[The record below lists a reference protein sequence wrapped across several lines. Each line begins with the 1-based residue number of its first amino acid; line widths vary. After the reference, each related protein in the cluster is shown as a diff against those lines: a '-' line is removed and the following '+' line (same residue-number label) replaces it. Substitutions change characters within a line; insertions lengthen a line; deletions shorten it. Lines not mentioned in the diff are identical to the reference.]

1 MKRSAINW
9 FLYFSFPVDQEV
21 LAEKFMEG
29 QSFEEALEADRLFY
43 VDFKD
48 LDGYI
53 AKSSGKPMVAPLAL
67 FYARMDGTLIPLAIQ
82 LFQQAAEDNPVRK
95 CFELLLKIIW

>member
-1 MKRSAINW
+1 
-9 FLYFSFPVDQEV
+9 
-21 LAEKFMEG
+21 MEG
-29 QSFEEALEADRLFY
+29 QSFQEAQDKDRLFY

-53 AKSSGKPMVAPLAL
+53 AKSSGKPMVAPLGL

-82 LFQQAAEDNPVRK
+82 LFQQAANDNPVRYIAIVILSK
-95 CFELLLKIIW
+95 RNFWAMLS